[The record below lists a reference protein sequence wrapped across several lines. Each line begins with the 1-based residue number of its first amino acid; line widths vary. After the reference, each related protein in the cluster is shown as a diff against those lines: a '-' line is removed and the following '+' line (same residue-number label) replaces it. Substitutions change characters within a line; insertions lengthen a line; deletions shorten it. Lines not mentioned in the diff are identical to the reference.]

1 MRSLPAD
8 DPSPACAPSRPRPGA
23 RSSRPAQGL
32 LLAAALLCVG
42 LSGPVRAEKADRE
55 KPINVEADRM
65 QYDDL
70 KQINVFTGNVVMT
83 KGTIIIRADRVVV
96 RQDPEGYQYGTAQG
110 TASKL
115 ASFRQ
120 RRDDGPDLYV
130 EGYAI
135 DLEYDGRRETVTLDQ
150 KASLRKLDRGRV
162 TDEAQGNRI
171 VYQSLSE
178 FYTVE
183 SGGAASSSSNPGG
196 RVRVTLQP
204 KTEPPPPTPGRPA
217 GGAPV
222 ELRPDPGL
230 GPSTG
235 GAAGESRR

>member
-1 MRSLPAD
+1 MMRSQY
-8 DPSPACAPSRPRPGA
+8 CQKIAPGQSRRRTIA
-23 RSSRPAQGL
+23 LALAVAAGL
-32 LLAAALLCVG
+32 ALVVA
-42 LSGPVRAEKADRE
+42 PVRAEKADRD

-83 KGTIIIRADRVVV
+83 KGTIVIRADRVVV
-96 RQDPEGYQYGTAQG
+96 RQDPEGYQYGTAHG
-110 TASKL
+110 NAAKL

-120 RRDDGPDLYV
+120 KRDGGPDLYV

-150 KASLRKLDRGRV
+150 KASLRKLDRDRV

-171 VYQSLSE
+171 IYQSLSE

-183 SGGAASSSSNPGG
+183 SGGSATSSSNPGG

-204 KTEPPPPTPGRPA
+204 KTDPGP
-217 GGAPV
+217 GGATPAPAPGSGAPL
-222 ELRPDPGL
+222 ELRPDGSL
-230 GPSTG
+230 GVP
-235 GAAGESRR
+235 ADAGTPASSKSPRR